1 MPLEF
6 HEPRDR
12 LPERIIDEH
21 RAVTSMIEEFEAVL
35 WYEQRAAVTTNPELK
50 EILIHNRNEER
61 EHAMMLLEWI
71 RRNIDGY
78 DEEMR
83 TYLFKD
89 APITE
94 LEELAEGGEGDD
106 ENEGDDET
114 DPAAKP
120 VDESLNI
127 GSLKGGKLQTPNEEN

>member
-6 HEPRDR
+6 HEPRDQ
-12 LPERIIDEH
+12 LPEAVIDQH

-71 RRNIDGY
+71 RRNVDGF
-78 DEEMR
+78 DEEMK
-83 TYLFKD
+83 TYLFKT

-94 LEELAEGGEGDD
+94 LEELAEGGEGG
-106 ENEGDDET
+106 GDADS
-114 DPAAKP
+114 DAPQQPAG
-120 VDESLNI
+120 DGSLNI
-127 GSLKGGKLQTPNEEN
+127 GSLKGGKLKTPNEEA

>member
-6 HEPRDR
+6 HEPRDQ
-12 LPERIIDEH
+12 LPERVIDEH
-21 RAVTSMIEEFEAVL
+21 RAVVSMIEELEATM
-35 WYEQRAAVTTNPELK
+35 WYEQRAAVTKDPELRD
-50 EILIHNRNEER
+50 ILIHNRNEER

-71 RRNIDGY
+71 RRNVDGY

-94 LEELAEGGEGDD
+94 LEELAEGGDSEDEDAGDS
-106 ENEGDDET
+106 
-114 DPAAKP
+114 DPAP
-120 VDESLNI
+120 NTRQGSLNI
-127 GSLKGGKLQTPNEEN
+127 GSLKGGKLQTPKEEK